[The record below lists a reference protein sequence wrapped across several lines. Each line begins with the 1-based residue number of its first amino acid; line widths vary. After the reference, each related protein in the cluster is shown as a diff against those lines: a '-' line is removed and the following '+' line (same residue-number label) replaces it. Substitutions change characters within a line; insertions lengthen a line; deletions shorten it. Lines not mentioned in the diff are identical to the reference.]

1 MNPTPTKYVTITAAI
16 VAVGALVLTDRQT
29 AMAQPPVPPP
39 TAVRIV
45 SPLPLPVT
53 GGLIVK
59 NLDERGR
66 NPYFQRVHCES
77 PTSNGCSGDTPPIPA
92 GRRLVLEHVNASAQ
106 VLNGGT
112 IQSLSLFIN
121 GVAVADLQ
129 PLLISNSSGT
139 ANYVAND
146 PTLLYVEAGDVITLA
161 ASSFSVT
168 NINASVRLS
177 GYLVDLAQ

>member
-1 MNPTPTKYVTITAAI
+1 
-16 VAVGALVLTDRQT
+16 
-29 AMAQPPVPPP
+29 
-39 TAVRIV
+39 
-45 SPLPLPVT
+45 
-53 GGLIVK
+53 
-59 NLDERGR
+59 
-66 NPYFQRVHCES
+66 
-77 PTSNGCSGDTPPIPA
+77 
-92 GRRLVLEHVNASAQ
+92 LVLEHVNASAQ

-121 GVAVADLQ
+121 GAAVADLQ